1 MNKRDT
7 KQEGNTLNAHGW
19 TLSVLPSPTTVRMEK
34 GWAVLCSEKQ
44 SLFIDGVNVAKQ
56 YGLN

>member
-7 KQEGNTLNAHGW
+7 KQEGNTPNAAGW
-19 TLSVLPSPTTVRMEK
+19 TLSVLPSPATVRMEK
-34 GWAVLCSEKQ
+34 GWAGFCSEKQ
-44 SLFIDGVNVAKQ
+44 CLFIDGVNVAKQ